1 MSCDTFDRLNVI
13 GSLCSSGL
21 ESAYSLYPSLS
32 KLLCL
37 LELEEAGSEVNRLG
51 FLTFVCEE
59 MKFCVPRTCSVSRS
73 VVFPT
78 PMHAYIL
85 HIHHTL
91 THAHLHPTH
100 YTLGHTHMHSHS
112 HIQIHTPSHPHIT
125 HYAHIPSHT
134 HTHWCSSVSVAD
146 PTFLSDWK
154 KRLPYIKDSDFQFVE
169 PVLALRSSILH
180 SLLRRTAVECAQEA
194 SPPIHLR
201 RKVERVF
208 GGLTDTLLTQA
219 RLAREAGRYQVSN

>member
-1 MSCDTFDRLNVI
+1 MSPELVVYQDQL
-13 GSLCSSGL
+13 SSPHPCTPTSFTSITHSHMHTSTHTL
-21 ESAYSLYPSLS
+21 HTRSHTHALALTHPNTYTLTPS
-32 KLLCL
+32 
-37 LELEEAGSEVNRLG
+37 
-51 FLTFVCEE
+51 
-59 MKFCVPRTCSVSRS
+59 
-73 VVFPT
+73 
-78 PMHAYIL
+78 
-85 HIHHTL
+85 HHTL
-91 THAHLHPTH
+91 CTHIFT
-100 YTLGHTHMHSHS
+100 
-112 HIQIHTPSHPHIT
+112 
-125 HYAHIPSHT
+125 HT

-180 SLLRRTAVECAQEA
+180 SLLRRMAVECAQEV

>member
-1 MSCDTFDRLNVI
+1 MSCDTFGRSNVI

-73 VVFPT
+73 VIFPT

-100 YTLGHTHMHSHS
+100 YTRSHTHALALTHPNTYTL
-112 HIQIHTPSHPHIT
+112 TPSH
-125 HYAHIPSHT
+125 HT
-134 HTHWCSSVSVAD
+134 HTHTGVVVSQLPIQPSYQTGRNGFPILRTVTSSLWSLFLLSVA
-146 PTFLSDWK
+146 PSFT
-154 KRLPYIKDSDFQFVE
+154 
-169 PVLALRSSILH
+169 ASS
-180 SLLRRTAVECAQEA
+180 
-194 SPPIHLR
+194 
-201 RKVERVF
+201 
-208 GGLTDTLLTQA
+208 
-219 RLAREAGRYQVSN
+219 AGRLWSVPRRPVHPST